1 MKDFDSWNEKKKINN
16 EKPPIVGVHERE
28 VWWVS
33 LGLNIGI
40 ETDGKNE
47 EFERPVLVLKRFNIE
62 MIWILPITSQVKST
76 SFHENFTLQG
86 KGYYAAL
93 TQIRTVSTRRLL
105 RKSGT
110 IPKKDFRNIRKRV
123 MSLLQT
129 NEDPL

>member
-1 MKDFDSWNEKKKINN
+1 MKDFDRWNEKKKICNK
-16 EKPPIVGVHERE
+16 KPSIVGVHERE

-62 MIWILPITSQVKST
+62 MIWILPITSQIKNT
-76 SFHENFTLQG
+76 TFHQNFTLQG
-86 KGYYAAL
+86 MEYYAAL
-93 TQIRTVSTRRLL
+93 TQIRTVSTKRLL

-123 MSLLQT
+123 MSILHT

>member
-1 MKDFDSWNEKKKINN
+1 MKDFDGWNERKKIYNK
-16 EKPPIVGVHERE
+16 KPSIVGVHERE

-62 MIWILPITSQVKST
+62 MIWILPITSQIKNT
-76 SFHENFTLQG
+76 TFHQNFTLQG
-86 KGYYAAL
+86 REYYAAL
-93 TQIRTVSTRRLL
+93 TQIRTVSTKRLL

-123 MSLLQT
+123 MSFLQT